1 MIIIK
6 DANRQIP
13 DRGWERG
20 VDGLYVSLP
29 VAGARYVRLPWAA
42 QLDVSVLDGGEGMSI
57 E

>member
-29 VAGARYVRLPWAA
+29 VAGGRYVRLPWAA